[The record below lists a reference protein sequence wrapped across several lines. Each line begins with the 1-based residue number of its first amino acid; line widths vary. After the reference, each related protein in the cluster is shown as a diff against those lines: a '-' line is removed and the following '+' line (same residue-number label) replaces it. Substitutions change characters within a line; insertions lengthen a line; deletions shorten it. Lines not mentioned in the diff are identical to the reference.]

1 MKYKVKFAKF
11 VTIEIEAE
19 SKEEAEDKA
28 AVMEDEEVEAIAG
41 NNHEMAI
48 WDIGLNKEDA

>member
-1 MKYKVKFAKF
+1 
-11 VTIEIEAE
+11 
-19 SKEEAEDKA
+19 
-28 AVMEDEEVEAIAG
+28 MEDEEVEAIAG